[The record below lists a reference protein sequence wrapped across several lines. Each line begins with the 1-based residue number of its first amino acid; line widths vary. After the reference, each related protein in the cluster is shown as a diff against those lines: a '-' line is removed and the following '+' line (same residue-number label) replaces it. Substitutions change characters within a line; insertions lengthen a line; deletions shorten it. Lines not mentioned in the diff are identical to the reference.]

1 MRIKRKPN
9 LHLRKI
15 VLEETNDGRDVVRFL
30 KNVILHIE
38 NGPQTFGI
46 RPQDFARNH
55 KIASARILAKLGFEE
70 GEYYLGRTYVQTPF
84 RRIHS
89 EEDDIP
95 KPETT
100 RATRDLYRLV
110 RKKTNDGADIMI
122 HFIEI
127 MKGYH
132 PEFKPHLRMAAAKEL
147 VRQIEFDYEEE
158 PTSPT
163 PTRSEPAA
171 EPVGA
176 SRVGAHNPQPEPA
189 TSSESNSNPEPSN
202 PVHPINPTNPAS
214 DNTNS
219 DSQPTNPVNPKN
231 PANPDSDKEP
241 NANQPNPVN
250 PINPASDNTD
260 TDLPDQPNPV
270 NPTNPVNPDSDK
282 NHISFRDFLRKLH
295 IEDGSAPYRDYAA
308 QHARESESI
317 YESIIRRASYSY
329 HLQEAENKAQ
339 DLIVEFDD
347 FMAERAPGYR
357 PIAVPDQLI
366 TKSLTERMDES
377 RLYPYDPSDYY
388 DLDDDYFYYC
398 LCRYCERC
406 DEVNYHFRF
415 MRELEEEY
423 EDP

>member
-15 VLEETNDGRDVVRFL
+15 VLEETNDGRDIVRFL
-30 KNVILHIE
+30 KNVIVHIE
-38 NGPQTFGI
+38 GGPQTFGI

-55 KIASARILAKLGFEE
+55 KIAAARILAKLGFEE

-95 KPETT
+95 RPETT

-110 RKKTNDGADIMI
+110 RKKTNDGADIML

-158 PTSPT
+158 PAPPA

-171 EPVGA
+171 APVGA
-176 SRVGAHNPQPEPA
+176 SLLGAHNPQPEPA
-189 TSSESNSNPEPSN
+189 TPSESNPDPEPSN
-202 PVHPINPTNPAS
+202 PVHP
-214 DNTNS
+214 
-219 DSQPTNPVNPKN
+219 TNPVNP
-231 PANPDSDKEP
+231 ASDKET
-241 NANQPNPVN
+241 NANQPNPVHPTN
-250 PINPASDNTD
+250 PINPASDKETN
-260 TDLPDQPNPV
+260 PNQPNPV
-270 NPTNPVNPDSDK
+270 HPINPINPASDKETNPNPRPTNPVNPDSDK

-317 YESIIRRASYSY
+317 YESIIRRAAYSY

-347 FMAERAPGYR
+347 FMAERDPGYR

-366 TKSLTERMDES
+366 TKSLTERMDET

-406 DEVNYHFRF
+406 DEVNYHFQF

>member
-15 VLEETNDGRDVVRFL
+15 VLEETNDGRDVVLFL
-30 KNVILHIE
+30 KNVIAHIE

-55 KIASARILAKLGFEE
+55 KIAAARILAKLGFEE

-95 KPETT
+95 RPETT

-110 RKKTNDGADIMI
+110 RKKTNDGADIML

-158 PTSPT
+158 PAPPT
-163 PTRSEPAA
+163 PEPTRTQPA
-171 EPVGA
+171 
-176 SRVGAHNPQPEPA
+176 NPT
-189 TSSESNSNPEPSN
+189 TSSESNSGPQPTN
-202 PVHPINPTNPAS
+202 PVHPINPVNPAS

-219 DSQPTNPVNPKN
+219 NPRPTNPVHPTNPVNPASDNHN
-231 PANPDSDKEP
+231 PIPDSKLKIDNSES
-241 NANQPNPVN
+241 
-250 PINPASDNTD
+250 NPASDKNRISD
-260 TDLPDQPNPV
+260 TALKAYQ
-270 NPTNPVNPDSDK
+270 
-282 NHISFRDFLRKLH
+282 
-295 IEDGSAPYRDYAA
+295 DYTTQNCAE
-308 QHARESESI
+308 ESESI
-317 YESIIRRASYSY
+317 YHSIIRRASDQPSADSAK
-329 HLQEAENKAQ
+329 QKAQ
-339 DLIVEFDD
+339 RLIAEFNQFIAKTDP
-347 FMAERAPGYR
+347 EHP
-357 PIAVPDQLI
+357 PVAVPDEII
-366 TKSLTERMDES
+366 TRELTQRPD
-377 RLYPYDPSDYY
+377 LPFDPGDYY
-388 DLDDDYFYYC
+388 DLDRDAFYFCQCGSCDQCAEFDYFIEF
-398 LCRYCERC
+398 LI
-406 DEVNYHFRF
+406 
-415 MRELEEEY
+415 ELEEETDHLF